1 MPFGVRFSLSN
12 KLYLQW
18 LAAFSRIFVFL
29 ATGAA
34 KTRMPFGIRVSFNPY
49 GLLAA
54 ATAVVVTATAGVS
67 APAAAA
73 AEYEY

>member
-1 MPFGVRFSLSN
+1 MVAATTTAAAVADDPLVFKRKNGCLSASVFMLN
-12 KLYLQW
+12 K
-18 LAAFSRIFVFL
+18 
-29 ATGAA
+29 
-34 KTRMPFGIRVSFNPY
+34 PY

>member
-1 MPFGVRFSLSN
+1 MVGGVQPRFCFSGDRCGKN
-12 KLYLQW
+12 TD
-18 LAAFSRIFVFL
+18 AFRHPCFY
-29 ATGAA
+29 
-34 KTRMPFGIRVSFNPY
+34 NPY